1 MTKAKIACLNVNC
14 PEQFSVCCGARGRCK
29 LAAVDRDNADGFIC
43 SSCGKD
49 FVGGECNAGKER
61 KKRIIGSENRHFYQ
75 KSYDEGRLD
84 VLNHLM
90 QIADECEYEELRR
103 EVQAYADIHDIQIG
117 EPVTYKN

>member
-1 MTKAKIACLNVNC
+1 MTKPKKYACCPHCELVTHIDEKTGAYTYGCKNLKCKCHKLDKI
-14 PEQFSVCCGARGRCK
+14 
-29 LAAVDRDNADGFIC
+29 
-43 SSCGKD
+43 
-49 FVGGECNAGKER
+49 
-61 KKRIIGSENRHFYQ
+61 
-75 KSYDEGRLD
+75 YDKAYEEGRLD